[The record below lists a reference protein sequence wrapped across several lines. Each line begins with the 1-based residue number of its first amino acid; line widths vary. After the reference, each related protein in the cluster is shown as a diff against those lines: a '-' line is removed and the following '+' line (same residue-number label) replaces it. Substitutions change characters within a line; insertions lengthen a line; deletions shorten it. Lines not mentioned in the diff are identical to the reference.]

1 LATILVVD
9 DNGIDRRLAGKCVEQ
24 EGLTAVYAENG
35 REALSVIDRENPDV
49 VLTDLQMPEMDGLQ
63 LVARMRDDHPSLPV
77 VLMTAFGSEEIAV
90 AALRAGAASYV
101 PKRHLRKELG
111 DAIRVVLDAVEAV
124 QERDQVRQFL
134 TRSEATFELGY
145 ESAGPR
151 ALISYLQ
158 ESLTQL
164 NFSDEVGV
172 LQVSTALT
180 EALAN
185 AVEHGSLELDSTLR
199 DESSEAYYSLGR
211 ERAQIAPYCDRRVYV
226 TVKLTTTEA
235 TYIIRDEGPGF
246 DPSSLPDPTDPEN
259 ALKTSGRGIM
269 LIRMFMDE
277 VRFNEKA
284 NEITMIKRRVE
295 QA

>member
-1 LATILVVD
+1 LATVLVVD
-9 DNGIDRRLAGKCVEQ
+9 DNGIDRRLAGKCVEK
-24 EGLTAVYAENG
+24 EGLIAVYAENG
-35 REALSVIDRENPDV
+35 REALAVIDRENPDV

-63 LVARMRDDHPSLPV
+63 LVARMRDEHPGLPV

-134 TRSEATFELGY
+134 KRSEATFELAY
-145 ESAGPR
+145 DPAGPR

-158 ESLTQL
+158 DSLTQL
-164 NFSDEVGV
+164 NFTDEIGV

-199 DESSEAYYSLGR
+199 EESSEAYYNLGR
-211 ERAQIAPYCDRRVYV
+211 ERAQIAPYRDRRIFV
-226 TVKLTTTEA
+226 TVKLTPTEA

-246 DPSSLPDPTDPEN
+246 DPASLPDPTDPEN

-269 LIRMFMDE
+269 LIRMFMDD
-277 VRFNEKA
+277 VRFSEKA
-284 NEITMIKRRVE
+284 NEITMVKRRVE

>member
-1 LATILVVD
+1 MATILVVD
-9 DNGIDRRLAGKCVEQ
+9 DNGIDRRHAGKCVEQ
-24 EGLTAVYAENG
+24 EGLTAIYAENG
-35 REALSVIDRENPDV
+35 REALSVLDRESPDV

-111 DAIRVVLDAVEAV
+111 DAIRMVLNAVEAV
-124 QERDQVRQFL
+124 QERDQVREFL
-134 TRSEATFELGY
+134 KRSEATFELGY
-145 ESAGPR
+145 EPAGPR

-158 ESLTQL
+158 DSLTQL

-185 AVEHGSLELDSTLR
+185 AAEHGSLELDSALR
-199 DESSEAYYSLGR
+199 EESSEAYYSLGR
-211 ERAQIAPYCDRRVYV
+211 ERAKIPPYCDRRVYV
-226 TVKLTTTEA
+226 TVRLTPTEA

-246 DPSSLPDPTDPEN
+246 DPSNLPDPTDPEN

-284 NEITMIKRRVE
+284 NEVTMIKRRAE